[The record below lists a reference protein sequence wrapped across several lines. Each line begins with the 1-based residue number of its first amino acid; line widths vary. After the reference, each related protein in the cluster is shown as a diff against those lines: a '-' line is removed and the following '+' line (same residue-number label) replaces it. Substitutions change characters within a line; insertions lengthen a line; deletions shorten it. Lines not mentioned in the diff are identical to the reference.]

1 MISYNDLRLLHISFA
16 IISVS
21 GFAWRGLLMLTDS
34 PMLQQRWVRIVPHIN
49 DTLLLAAA
57 IGLAVMSGQ
66 YPWTVPWLAAKI
78 VGLLAYIG
86 LGVVA
91 LRQRFSK
98 PVRVAAWGAALIC
111 FAWIASVARLR
122 NPAGFLL
129 LF

>member
-1 MISYNDLRLLHISFA
+1 MISYSDLRLLHISFA

-21 GFAWRGLLMLTDS
+21 GFVWRGLLMLTDS

-78 VGLLAYIG
+78 VG
-86 LGVVA
+86 
-91 LRQRFSK
+91 
-98 PVRVAAWGAALIC
+98 
-111 FAWIASVARLR
+111 
-122 NPAGFLL
+122 
-129 LF
+129 